1 MDAELGLPAAIAVLG
16 LSLASGVMV
25 VLSLLWQRRPKA
37 PRAACTNAPARGV
50 QTWIGA
56 VLLVGLVWVA
66 ILMLMSAI
74 AQSDRWKLPRG
85 RLLET
90 VLSACQFEHSKR
102 AGIDSEHM
110 ICPTRF
116 TAHDF
121 PQVLQDA
128 VLASEDG
135 RFFSHG
141 AVDLRSTLRAAWHS
155 LRGNRQGGST
165 ITQQLARSILLRKE
179 DSVGRKLVEAVAAI
193 RISALLTR
201 PEILTRY
208 MNVVPHARNMNGFD
222 DPARYYFGV
231 GVRDLDVAE
240 AALLVGMLPEPNN
253 RDPLKNPSD
262 ALASAVGVLHRM
274 LDQRKITGVQAAKAQ
289 EELKQRLLR
298 GNLRRGEDAYVRVEY
313 RPYRDLA
320 IREARSSGIKLDADY
335 RLIVFMDP
343 EFQRTLV
350 SQTCSITGDHQAAGF
365 FMRPSGEVLAMTGS
379 CTYTSEW
386 NRATDSARSIGSI
399 GKLFPL
405 IGIYEMSANLKDRY
419 STAPVRRPNWPAEP
433 NSRCLT
439 RTAISLDFAL
449 VQSCNRPWTEAAIRL
464 GPRLIEIVRR
474 FDIAPPNA
482 PALVPIGGIHTS
494 AMKVAQAYAALDN
507 NGNLPQIR
515 FLIAAIGSKGN
526 VIGQPAI
533 SYQRRV
539 ISPSTASAVL
549 HDLRGPVKS
558 GTARAANSIHAIVYG
573 KTGTSSRNEDALF
586 VGLTEDY
593 VGCLWL
599 GYDQPKPM
607 PGVHG
612 GGTPAKAFSKLTDFY
627 YVRLAQAHFAE
638 NEDMSPGEDPW
649 RRLRAFASRQPG
661 ITALAALGS
670 VLMTCFLLP
679 ALLRTRV
686 TGQSAAR
693 EPLHEDRDLPFPS
706 S

>member
-1 MDAELGLPAAIAVLG
+1 M
-16 LSLASGVMV
+16 
-25 VLSLLWQRRPKA
+25 
-37 PRAACTNAPARGV
+37 
-50 QTWIGA
+50 
-56 VLLVGLVWVA
+56 
-66 ILMLMSAI
+66 
-74 AQSDRWKLPRG
+74 
-85 RLLET
+85 
-90 VLSACQFEHSKR
+90 
-102 AGIDSEHM
+102 
-110 ICPTRF
+110 
-116 TAHDF
+116 
-121 PQVLQDA
+121 
-128 VLASEDG
+128 
-135 RFFSHG
+135 
-141 AVDLRSTLRAAWHS
+141 
-155 LRGNRQGGST
+155 
-165 ITQQLARSILLRKE
+165 
-179 DSVGRKLVEAVAAI
+179 
-193 RISALLTR
+193 
-201 PEILTRY
+201 
-208 MNVVPHARNMNGFD
+208 
-222 DPARYYFGV
+222 
-231 GVRDLDVAE
+231 
-240 AALLVGMLPEPNN
+240 
-253 RDPLKNPSD
+253 
-262 ALASAVGVLHRM
+262 
-274 LDQRKITGVQAAKAQ
+274 
-289 EELKQRLLR
+289 
-298 GNLRRGEDAYVRVEY
+298 RVEY

-405 IGIYEMSANLKDRY
+405 IGIHEMSANLKDRY

-474 FDIAPPNA
+474 FDIAPPDA

-539 ISPSTASAVL
+539 ISPSIASAVL
-549 HDLRGPVKS
+549 HDLRGPVKG

-612 GGTPAKAFSKLTDFY
+612 GGTPAIAFSKLTDFY

-661 ITALAALGS
+661 ITALAAFGS

-679 ALLRTRV
+679 ALLRRRV
-686 TGQSAAR
+686 TGQSAVR

>member
-37 PRAACTNAPARGV
+37 PRAACTNASARGV

-231 GVRDLDVAE
+231 GVRDLDLAE

-262 ALASAVGVLHRM
+262 ALASAVGVLQRM

-670 VLMTCFLLP
+670 VLMACFLLP